1 MQLSSVGH
9 TVIFEQT
16 DKLDTLSDVSDRK
29 IIGQNDT
36 HGHDLKKN
44 KKETR
49 IIMTIR
55 NATKEYDLPEQI
67 LLLYRQWLHIMLENV
82 KHKFYLYETK

>member
-36 HGHDLKKN
+36 HGHDLKKKQERN
-44 KKETR
+44 ENNYDDKKCYKG
-49 IIMTIR
+49 I
-55 NATKEYDLPEQI
+55 
-67 LLLYRQWLHIMLENV
+67 
-82 KHKFYLYETK
+82 

>member
-1 MQLSSVGH
+1 
-9 TVIFEQT
+9 
-16 DKLDTLSDVSDRK
+16 
-29 IIGQNDT
+29 
-36 HGHDLKKN
+36 
-44 KKETR
+44 
-49 IIMTIR
+49 MTIR